1 MALYEL
7 RSSKTDGEDLD
18 KETQTLTRMPEFS
31 APKRG
36 SSNRQ
41 KPNTC

>member
-1 MALYEL
+1 MKCGAVKPM
-7 RSSKTDGEDLD
+7 REDLD
-18 KETQTLTRMPEFS
+18 KEAQTLTRVPEFS